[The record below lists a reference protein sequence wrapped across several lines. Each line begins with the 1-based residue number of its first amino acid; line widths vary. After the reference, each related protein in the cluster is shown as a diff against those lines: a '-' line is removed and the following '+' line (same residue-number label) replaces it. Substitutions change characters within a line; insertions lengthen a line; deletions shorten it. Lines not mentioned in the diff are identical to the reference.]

1 MDPERLAN
9 LRRSYSA
16 AGLGEGDLDPD
27 PIVTFGRWLQAALDA
42 GVREPNAMV
51 VATAAPDG
59 QPSARTVLLK
69 AYDDR
74 GFTFFT
80 NYGSRKGREAD
91 ANPRAALVFPWIEL
105 ERQVLVGGSVQRT
118 TREETV
124 AYFASRPRGSRLS
137 ALASEQSAVLAG
149 REELERRVAELT
161 TRFPDGAAVP
171 APPNWGGLRVRPQ
184 TIEFWQG
191 RADRLHDRLRYR
203 RTDSGWTVERLSP

>member
-1 MDPERLAN
+1 VDPERLAN

-149 REELERRVAELT
+149 REELERRVAELAI
-161 TRFPDGAAVP
+161 RFPDGAAVP

>member
-149 REELERRVAELT
+149 REELERRVAELAI
-161 TRFPDGAAVP
+161 RFPDGAAVP